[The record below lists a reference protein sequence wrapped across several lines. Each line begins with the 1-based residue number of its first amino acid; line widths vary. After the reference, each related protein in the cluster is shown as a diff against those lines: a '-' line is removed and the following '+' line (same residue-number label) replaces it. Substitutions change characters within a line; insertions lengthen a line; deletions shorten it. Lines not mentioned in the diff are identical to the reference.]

1 MVDIF
6 MSYASADPDRVAD
19 LADSP
24 EAHGWSVWWDRQIPP
39 GRTFDEVIEEAIDE
53 ARAVVCVWTDASAA

>member
-6 MSYASADPDRVAD
+6 MSYASADRDRVAD

-24 EAHGWSVWWDRQIPP
+24 EAHGWSVWWDR
-39 GRTFDEVIEEAIDE
+39 
-53 ARAVVCVWTDASAA
+53 